1 MDSYVI
7 DTNFFFNL
15 EVKSGFGSSAPE
27 IVKTFVKLATKL
39 KEEKKAHFYM
49 PPSIV
54 EEIASFDDSHKDYVH
69 DLLTVVTVQSPDVS
83 KVQFPAAIFYT
94 LVDEIRSRSYR
105 GLTIAAEQVE
115 AAGQLVSGKTFENKM
130 EYQKTMGEVV
140 TKLRERYRQATRFNF
155 LDSVADLDLIV
166 LARELD
172 AYLVSADEGVIRWG
186 RMFGVKEVA
195 ADMLLKRLT

>member
-1 MDSYVI
+1 
-7 DTNFFFNL
+7 
-15 EVKSGFGSSAPE
+15 
-27 IVKTFVKLATKL
+27 
-39 KEEKKAHFYM
+39 
-49 PPSIV
+49 
-54 EEIASFDDSHKDYVH
+54 
-69 DLLTVVTVQSPDVS
+69 
-83 KVQFPAAIFYT
+83 
-94 LVDEIRSRSYR
+94 
-105 GLTIAAEQVE
+105 
-115 AAGQLVSGKTFENKM
+115 M

-166 LARELD
+166 LVRELD